1 MKLMSIEKINPKAG
15 REKSKAIQADRAAIA
30 KAKAKK
36 PATGVRPAGKP
47 AGMPK
52 RPAGKPPIGKGGR

>member
-1 MKLMSIEKINPKAG
+1 MKLMSIEKINPKAN
-15 REKSKAIQADRAAIA
+15 RAKSKAIQADRA
-30 KAKAKK
+30 AKAKK